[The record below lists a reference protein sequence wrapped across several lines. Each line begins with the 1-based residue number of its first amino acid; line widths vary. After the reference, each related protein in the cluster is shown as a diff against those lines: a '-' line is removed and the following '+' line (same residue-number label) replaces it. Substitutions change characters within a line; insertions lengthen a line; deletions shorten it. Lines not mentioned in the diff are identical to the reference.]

1 MKFRENSRKNKLK
14 TYLAMGGK
22 PVRIDEFEIPGNPAD
37 KHDNK
42 TREFYDWLRARKD
55 LKAILC
61 GHAHWAQVDDFSDTA
76 KMYVAGGNFEGQA
89 NEIVFK

>member
-1 MKFRENSRKNKLK
+1 
-14 TYLAMGGK
+14 MGSK
-22 PVRIDEFEIPGNPAD
+22 VSIDEIGLPGNPAD
-37 KHDNK
+37 RHDERTK
-42 TREFYDWLRARKD
+42 AFYDWLRTRRD

-61 GHAHWAQVDDFSDTA
+61 GHAHWAQSDRFSDTA

>member
-1 MKFRENSRKNKLK
+1 
-14 TYLAMGGK
+14 MGGK
-22 PVRIDEFEIPGNPAD
+22 SVSIDEFPLPGNPAD
-37 KHDNK
+37 KHDEK
-42 TREFYDWLRARKD
+42 TKAFYDWLRGRKD

-61 GHAHWAQVDDFSDTA
+61 GHTHWAQLDHFSDTA